1 MLMFCVKNLSTRFAN
16 FDKTWFCGI
25 CSNIYWGSISFWPSD
40 HTYMDHM
47 CQTLPFFGNSK
58 IKLANMGVPWNDR
71 RPKLLLDKSLLEWWF
86 NIKQFFGGSV
96 HGCFTSF
103 CDWFVPEGGWDL
115 WSQLANKCFLV
126 VHNFDHIYNF
136 EVVGWWECL
145 PRIWSRVR
153 VGSGHCRVDVHC

>member
-25 CSNIYWGSISFWPSD
+25 CSNIYWGSISFCPSD

-86 NIKQFFGGSV
+86 NIKQFLGDQCTGASLASAIGLYLRAVGTFDPNLPINVFSLSTTLTIYIILRWWDGGNA
-96 HGCFTSF
+96 
-103 CDWFVPEGGWDL
+103 
-115 WSQLANKCFLV
+115 SQG
-126 VHNFDHIYNF
+126 Y
-136 EVVGWWECL
+136 EVEL
-145 PRIWSRVR
+145 E
-153 VGSGHCRVDVHC
+153 